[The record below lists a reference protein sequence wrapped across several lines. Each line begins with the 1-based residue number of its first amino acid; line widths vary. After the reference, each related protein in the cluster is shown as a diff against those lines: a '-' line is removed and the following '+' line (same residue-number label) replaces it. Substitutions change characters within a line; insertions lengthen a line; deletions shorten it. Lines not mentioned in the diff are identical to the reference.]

1 MQENRTQLNESAE
14 LDLERIFSVIWHKKL
29 LISLGAVICAVASF
43 LGTWLLI
50 TPEYQSRAMFYV
62 NNYAQMGESTGSI
75 TSSDITASKNLVD
88 SYIIILNTNASLEEV
103 IAEAGVTRSAAEV
116 GRMISA
122 SSVNSTEIFQVV
134 VTSTDP
140 AEALKIAQAITVVL
154 PRRISTILEG
164 TSAHVVDVP
173 LLPRKASSPSYPV
186 NTMLGFGVGLL
197 LCMLAVVLND
207 IFDATVRS
215 EEDITRKYNLPI
227 LSSVPDMES
236 SSSKEGYYSYQSG
249 GKAASVRKSR
259 NHVGAGIS
267 FAATEA
273 YKRLRT
279 KIQFSFADENTCHV
293 IGVSSAM
300 AGEGKSTTAI
310 NLAYSFAQL
319 GSRVLLIDCDL
330 RRPSVPQ
337 KIAVNP
343 NHGLTD
349 FLALQT
355 YLPDVIQKCQLDEV
369 GFNVI
374 TSGHVPPNPI
384 ELLSSERMGK
394 AITVLRKSFDYI
406 ILDLPPVSEVSDAL
420 AAAKLTDG
428 MLLVVRQN
436 YCNRRRLEDSIRQ
449 FEFMEQRVLGVV
461 ICCAEEEG
469 AGYKKYYYYGNTA
482 ASKSKRPGK
491 PKAKPSRQERESSY
505 DS

>member
-1 MQENRTQLNESAE
+1 MQENKTQPSEAME
-14 LDLERIFSVIWHKKL
+14 LDIKRIFGVILRRKL
-29 LISLGAVICAVASF
+29 LISLVAVICAVATF
-43 LGTWLLI
+43 LGTWMLI
-50 TPEYQSRAMFYV
+50 TPEYQSKAMFYV

-75 TSSDITASKNLVD
+75 TSSDISASKNLVD
-88 SYIIILNTNASLEEV
+88 SYIIILNTYASLEEV
-103 IAEAGVTRSAAEV
+103 IQEADVRRTPSQVEK
-116 GRMISA
+116 MISA

-140 AEALKIAQAITVVL
+140 EEALKIAQAITVVL

-173 LLPRKASSPSYPV
+173 LLADEPSSPSYSG
-186 NTMLGFGVGLL
+186 NTLLGFLAGLL
-197 LCMLAVVLND
+197 ISLVAVVLND
-207 IFDATVRS
+207 LFDVTVRS

-227 LSSVPDMES
+227 LSSVPDMEAPT
-236 SSSKEGYYSYQSG
+236 KDGYYSYQPSG
-249 GKAASVRKSR
+249 KSGSAKKDK
-259 NHVGAGIS
+259 NHVGGDIS
-267 FAATEA
+267 FAAAES
-273 YKRLRT
+273 YKLLRT
-279 KIQFSFADENTCHV
+279 KIQFSFADENSCHV

-300 AGEGKSTTAI
+300 AGEGKSTTAV

-337 KIAVNP
+337 KIAVAP
-343 NHGLTD
+343 KPGLTD
-349 FLALQT
+349 FLALRT
-355 YLPDVIQKCQLDEV
+355 YLPDVIQKCRLDEV

-374 TSGHVPPNPI
+374 ASGYIPPNPI
-384 ELLSSERMGK
+384 ELLSSERMAK

-436 YCNRRRLEDSIRQ
+436 YCNRRRLEDAVRQ
-449 FEFMEQRVLGVV
+449 FEFMDQRVLGVV
-461 ICCAEEEG
+461 VACAVDET
-469 AGYKKYYYYGNTA
+469 AGYKKYYKKYGSYNDE
-482 ASKSKRPGK
+482 ASKKNGNRMFKTGK
-491 PKAKPSRQERESSY
+491 
-505 DS
+505 